1 MHGKANATGPYSS
14 LSFRSSLCCLQRQRV
29 NSSIYLARQRAS
41 QPAAVA
47 QQASQQQRAASQLA
61 GQPAAAAASQQPA
74 SQSASRP
81 AASRQ
86 PATSSTSS
94 EPASQPASSRASQL
108 VNSVV
113 LRGVALLYESS
124 GGNQVDGLP
133 PVPTSYFSP
142 RHWSGASPLFRN
154 AHTGIS
160 ASLHPASAN

>member
-1 MHGKANATGPYSS
+1 MTATAVSATQTAARAAKAGQSA
-14 LSFRSSLCCLQRQRV
+14 RLCQPASQQQSGRQRV

-47 QQASQQQRAASQLA
+47 QQASQQQRAASQRA
-61 GQPAAAAASQQPA
+61 SQPAAAARQQPA

-81 AASRQ
+81 AASR
-86 PATSSTSS
+86 PASDQQHQQRASS
-94 EPASQPASSRASQL
+94 EPAASSRASQL

-133 PVPTSYFSP
+133 PVPTF
-142 RHWSGASPLFRN
+142 
-154 AHTGIS
+154 
-160 ASLHPASAN
+160 